1 MKIRSLTALLFLKL
15 ACALQ
20 AQTPI
25 LIQEQA
31 SITRTGEPVTLGLPF
46 APGKLRAG
54 SSMRITDATGQDT
67 PAQFQPMA
75 YWNDGSVKW
84 LKCDFLADVAA
95 NTQTTYWFEQKTATS
110 IVSPLVLD
118 GTQEEFVITT
128 GPMRFVVDR
137 TRFNLFRLIWLD
149 LDGDGQFDEAEE
161 ILKSDSPG
169 PNVSVGNQIY
179 RTDTQAPAEI
189 VVEEQGPAKIV
200 LRISGRHSN
209 GSTQSLKYETRIT
222 AFAGQTFVKIW
233 HVYANGSS
241 VHNMGNSLDPSLNA
255 TFDRYALDF
264 NLNLTGEKKA
274 RFGICGAPPAFEAPL
289 NQNDAPFKLKQHSRT
304 EENPWLFT
312 ISQDNTTQG
321 MGTQADGWGQI
332 LDNTWGMTFGSR
344 YFWQK
349 NPKGLSISA
358 DGQVSI
364 EQAPVEQTLYVGMGT
379 GDEIWLDFHQNENA
393 DAATAA
399 MHARLTLP
407 LFAHTSTQQYAD
419 SKAFYDLFPG
429 NAPYPGM
436 QNYIETVTTN
446 HVNNIALLGLYGALH
461 FGDTPRSYWE
471 ASTDAID
478 LSVWGN
484 NYYDA
489 NILTPA
495 RLFCQTGN
503 LRYVDIFVPGARH
516 WMETAC
522 WNSNDPTNFVYG
534 FCPAYSA
541 YHREIDHFQQHYG
554 EGIWYYYYLTGDERA
569 KEIGLRAANSIVFQQ
584 EWANQNVDCRMAY
597 QRASACLEAWK
608 ATGDSTY
615 FKHAHY
621 LLVDKILDK
630 QDQYGLIGAHYIEGG
645 EGLRGEQTFMM
656 ALYSDALWK
665 LILEYP
671 ESSTERKRLS
681 QKLALLAD
689 MVDKYA
695 RKAPGV
701 EDYWNFFGAPN
712 DAQEPTPDTRDFS
725 GDETVYWYGRG
736 LIAGLYAY
744 AFDLTDEAHYKQ
756 LAENLLTQHWSDGG
770 IDWSNSELWCKATG
784 QGMKNMLHAVAIMNE
799 GISTVFSA
807 TNYPGSAQ
815 FRLEQNYPNPFN
827 PVTRFRYSLGSG
839 SRVGLR
845 V

>member
-264 NLNLTGEKKA
+264 NLNLTGEKK
-274 RFGICGAPPAFEAPL
+274 R
-289 NQNDAPFKLKQHSRT
+289 
-304 EENPWLFT
+304 
-312 ISQDNTTQG
+312 
-321 MGTQADGWGQI
+321 
-332 LDNTWGMTFGSR
+332 
-344 YFWQK
+344 
-349 NPKGLSISA
+349 
-358 DGQVSI
+358 VS
-364 EQAPVEQTLYVGMGT
+364 
-379 GDEIWLDFHQNENA
+379 
-393 DAATAA
+393 
-399 MHARLTLP
+399 
-407 LFAHTSTQQYAD
+407 
-419 SKAFYDLFPG
+419 
-429 NAPYPGM
+429 
-436 QNYIETVTTN
+436 
-446 HVNNIALLGLYGALH
+446 
-461 FGDTPRSYWE
+461 
-471 ASTDAID
+471 
-478 LSVWGN
+478 
-484 NYYDA
+484 
-489 NILTPA
+489 
-495 RLFCQTGN
+495 
-503 LRYVDIFVPGARH
+503 
-516 WMETAC
+516 
-522 WNSNDPTNFVYG
+522 
-534 FCPAYSA
+534 
-541 YHREIDHFQQHYG
+541 
-554 EGIWYYYYLTGDERA
+554 
-569 KEIGLRAANSIVFQQ
+569 
-584 EWANQNVDCRMAY
+584 
-597 QRASACLEAWK
+597 ASAVHRRRLK
-608 ATGDSTY
+608 RR
-615 FKHAHY
+615 
-621 LLVDKILDK
+621 
-630 QDQYGLIGAHYIEGG
+630 LIK
-645 EGLRGEQTFMM
+645 MM
-656 ALYSDALWK
+656 
-665 LILEYP
+665 
-671 ESSTERKRLS
+671 RRLS
-681 QKLALLAD
+681 
-689 MVDKYA
+689 
-695 RKAPGV
+695 
-701 EDYWNFFGAPN
+701 
-712 DAQEPTPDTRDFS
+712 
-725 GDETVYWYGRG
+725 
-736 LIAGLYAY
+736 
-744 AFDLTDEAHYKQ
+744 
-756 LAENLLTQHWSDGG
+756 
-770 IDWSNSELWCKATG
+770 
-784 QGMKNMLHAVAIMNE
+784 
-799 GISTVFSA
+799 
-807 TNYPGSAQ
+807 
-815 FRLEQNYPNPFN
+815 
-827 PVTRFRYSLGSG
+827 
-839 SRVGLR
+839 
-845 V
+845 